1 MTQRSYVWQEWLAA
15 SVLRKASVQSS
26 ELGTQVDCWFE
37 DGGEKHSC
45 TMWRGAVPY
54 AIEATYS
61 QAQNDADLA
70 EYDAQVAARAFNN
83 AIEQKNYDGRIIT
96 QPVTLG
102 SGQWHYWHGEGD
114 DVASDPQTVGGGQ
127 AFEATRAT
135 AGDLPITWE
144 YRDPVW
150 IAGGSLKFQ
159 GAQMGDHVTFMIYA
173 PATAIT
179 ASVGGNTGN
188 CNLHESGI
196 LIPAAG
202 DGAYDVDLETATP
215 VPTSDFAP
223 FTGFWD
229 YALPTDMKGRG
240 TITPGAPG
248 ASKYHLIPA
257 DIPLDQ
263 FVHKERLLGNGET
276 FYEPQNIN
284 VSLCLPGWRF
294 KCTLHNESGGH
305 TVEAV
310 WRVLVSRYWTT
321 M

>member
-1 MTQRSYVWQEWLAA
+1 MIIREYKWGEWLTALA
-15 SVLRKASVQSS
+15 TRRGSAQSEEAGGIIRAWFADGN
-26 ELGTQVDCWFE
+26 ELHQCF
-37 DGGEKHSC
+37 
-45 TMWRGAVPY
+45 MWRGEVPY
-54 AIEATYS
+54 AIETHYS
-61 QAQNDADLA
+61 QAQNDADIEA
-70 EYDAQVAARAFNN
+70 YDAKVTADEFNK
-83 AIEQKNYDGRIIT
+83 AIEQKNYDGRLIT

-114 DVASDPQTVGGGQ
+114 DVASDPQAVGGGQ
-127 AFEATRAT
+127 AFEVTRAT
-135 AGDLPITWE
+135 AGDTPVTWE

-159 GAQMGDHVTFMIYA
+159 GAQMGDHVTFVIYA

-179 ASVGGNTGN
+179 ASAGGNTGN

-202 DGAYDVDLETATP
+202 DGAYDVDLETAIP

-223 FTGFWD
+223 FSGYWD
-229 YALPTDMKGRG
+229 YALPADLKGRG
-240 TITPGAPG
+240 TLTAGAPG

-263 FVHKERLLGNGET
+263 FVHKERLLGAGET

-294 KCTLHNESGGH
+294 KCTLHNEGGGH
-305 TVEAV
+305 TLEAV

-321 M
+321 V